1 MRFEI
6 SPGKML
12 ETHILSNRLGVV
24 VHTSNTT
31 MYKAYVGGFPSI
43 YLKIN

>member
-12 ETHILSNRLGVV
+12 ETHILSSRLGVV

-31 MYKAYVGGFPSI
+31 IYKAYVGGRPWI
-43 YLKIN
+43 YLKNN